1 MLSRVLLSQCSALC
15 LLGRF
20 LSDESSLEY
29 KYYKLKLAESQR
41 LNHSWPIVERRP
53 TPAQCAVRAMLY
65 AQAVRSLKRRLL
77 PWQRRRLLRSQ
88 GPRAMKTKRAA
99 TAQHISL
106 SSATRQRHHGRQAVG
121 SLQVKPPPRDSSDAA
136 QDCLPESAKPHP
148 QPCSPGALGTSRP
161 IEDDSEVLL
170 ASSPCPSAD
179 GKCPPHP
186 SCPYAH
192 LYPLEWWEWRS
203 QVLSS
208 LGQVA
213 GWNSQKNLNKMGH
226 DHTVL
231 HVPPK
236 PCWAYVTPPLKVGL
250 GSP

>member
-1 MLSRVLLSQCSALC
+1 MRSTVLPSQCCPALC

-88 GPRAMKTKRAA
+88 GPRGLKAKKAA
-99 TAQHISL
+99 TAQHTSL
-106 SSATRQRHHGRQAVG
+106 SSSPRQRHHGRQAAG

-136 QDCLPESAKPHP
+136 QDCPPEPAKPCP
-148 QPCSPGALGTSRP
+148 QSSSPGALGPSPRP
-161 IEDDSEVLL
+161 TAGEDSEALP

-179 GKCPPHP
+179 GRCSPLTLRHH
-186 SCPYAH
+186 AH
-192 LYPLEWWEWRS
+192 LGPLGWWES
-203 QVLSS
+203 GCQVLSS

-213 GWNSQKNLNKMGH
+213 GWSSQKNLDRMGTWPH
-226 DHTVL
+226 C
-231 HVPPK
+231 PS
-236 PCWAYVTPPLKVGL
+236 C
-250 GSP
+250 SF